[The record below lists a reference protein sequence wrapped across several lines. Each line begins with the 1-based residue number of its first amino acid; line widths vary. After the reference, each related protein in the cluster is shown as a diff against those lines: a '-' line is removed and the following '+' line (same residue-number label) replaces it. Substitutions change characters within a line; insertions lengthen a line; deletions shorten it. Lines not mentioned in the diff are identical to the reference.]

1 MNNFLSVKDVP
12 DVEELVQFATRLK
25 SNPHEF
31 EQLGRRKMIG
41 LIFFNPSLRT
51 RMSMLRAASLIG
63 LDTMVLNISDDGW
76 KIETR
81 DGVVMD
87 GDTAEHINEAIPVM
101 SSYCDLLAFRLF
113 PTLTDRVLDYEE
125 KLLLKIEALS
135 KVPVINMES
144 ATVHPLQSLADLVTI
159 REYTKIQKPKIVLSW
174 APHPRNLPQA
184 VANSF
189 MEWTLKA
196 GMDITVVQPKGFELH
211 QQYTKGAEIMY
222 DQKRAFEGAD
232 FIYVKNWSSYS
243 NYGETSQDKEW
254 MITLAKLKETNNA
267 KLMHC
272 LPVRRNVVIT
282 DQALDSPHSIVT
294 DQASNRVCSAQAVLT
309 KLLQENGSL

>member
-1 MNNFLSVKDVP
+1 MNNFLSVKDVL
-12 DVEELVQFATRLK
+12 DVEELVQLATRLK
-25 SNPHEF
+25 TNPHEF

-87 GDTAEHINEAIPVM
+87 GDTAEHIDDAIPVM

-159 REYTKIQKPKIVLSW
+159 REYSKLQKPKIVLSW
-174 APHPRNLPQA
+174 APHPRKLPQA

-222 DQKRAFEGAD
+222 DQKKAFEGAD

-243 NYGETSQDKEW
+243 DYGKTSQDKEW
-254 MITLAKLKETNNA
+254 MITLEKLKETNNA

-272 LPVRRNVVIT
+272 LPVRRNVVIS